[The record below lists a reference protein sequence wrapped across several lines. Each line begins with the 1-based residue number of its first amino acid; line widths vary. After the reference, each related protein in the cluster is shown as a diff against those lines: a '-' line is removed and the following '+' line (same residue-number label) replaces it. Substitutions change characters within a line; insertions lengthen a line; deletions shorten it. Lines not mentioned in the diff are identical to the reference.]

1 MEDDEGGEGCLGVG
15 VESVSQCFSTS
26 RDYSCWWEKR
36 LVMNR

>member
-26 RDYSCWWEKR
+26 RDLTGGRSAS
-36 LVMNR
+36 L